1 MFLHPRPGFTTWTWE
16 TFKAASAPENQLHLR
31 GVSTASNC
39 QQLQSLIF
47 YPHQFS
53 THQELG
59 PPSPP
64 TRDISA
70 IFKYLYILFN
80 QRRPVRMG
88 VCSWHCQFVSLW
100 KYGKC
105 LQKQLQ
111 KPRNKLGILREDVRW
126 YSSTRVGV
134 ILVYACMV
142 NFSSLPP
149 LTIVFRGYYNTRKSL
164 PRMMINGWPSV
175 AHCPVLQ
182 IIPISWRSLSSVW
195 KFYEQGGEK

>member
-1 MFLHPRPGFTTWTWE
+1 MFLHPRPGAGSTTWE
-16 TFKAASAPENQLHLR
+16 TFKAASAPENHLHLR

-70 IFKYLYILFN
+70 IFKYLYILFS

-111 KPRNKLGILREDVRW
+111 KIRCIEKMYGDGGLDI
-126 YSSTRVGV
+126 RV
-134 ILVYACMV
+134 LEW
-142 NFSSLPP
+142 
-149 LTIVFRGYYNTRKSL
+149 
-164 PRMMINGWPSV
+164 GW
-175 AHCPVLQ
+175 
-182 IIPISWRSLSSVW
+182 WSLSMPG
-195 KFYEQGGEK
+195 KFLVTAATHHCF

>member
-1 MFLHPRPGFTTWTWE
+1 MFLHPRPGFTTWE
-16 TFKAASAPENQLHLR
+16 TFKAASAPENHLHLR

-111 KPRNKLGILREDVRW
+111 KPRNKSSVLIRCTVVRVLELGWSWL
-126 YSSTRVGV
+126 
-134 ILVYACMV
+134 CMV

-164 PRMMINGWPSV
+164 SRMMINGWPSV
-175 AHCPVLQ
+175 AHCQVLQ

-195 KFYEQGGEK
+195 KFYEQGGDK

>member
-1 MFLHPRPGFTTWTWE
+1 MFLHPRPGFTTWE
-16 TFKAASAPENQLHLR
+16 TFKAASAPENHLHLR

-80 QRRPVRMG
+80 QRRTVRMG

-126 YSSTRVGV
+126 RWYSSGGGGHS
-134 ILVYACMV
+134 LCLV

-149 LTIVFRGYYNTRKSL
+149 LTIVLEVITTQENHYRGW
-164 PRMMINGWPSV
+164 G
-175 AHCPVLQ
+175 
-182 IIPISWRSLSSVW
+182 
-195 KFYEQGGEK
+195 